1 MRCEYCGV
9 EVTDYPASGLCVCC
23 GGKLPPKPVEPRPV
37 QTVIQPVYI
46 PVQPPFPYAS
56 HALCPKCRSAQVIPT
71 KRGFSW
77 GWGLFGFFMIPGFGL
92 LLGFCGSKKRRMKC
106 LHCNH
111 KWKPY

>member
-9 EVTDYPASGLCVCC
+9 EVTDYPASGLCDCC
-23 GGKLPPKPVEPRPV
+23 GGKLPPKPIQPTPQPV
-37 QTVIQPVYI
+37 YVPVQPVYI
-46 PVQPPFPYAS
+46 PVSSSAM
-56 HALCPKCRSAQVIPT
+56 LCPKCHSAQVIST

-92 LLGFCGSKKRRMKC
+92 LLGFCGSKKPRLKC
-106 LHCNH
+106 TQCNH